1 MRSLSPLIYTRR
13 ASSNG
18 LRAKP
23 SSPRRASGGPRGDDA
38 GPPCSMTGRI
48 LPLGAEAGAE
58 EDAGRECELVALG
71 EAAGGPHD
79 APAALLHEDEAGR
92 PAPLEQGEPFLRAED
107 EDGGR
112 ERVGFTR
119 ARRDHRSGQ
128 HAAGGPAGA
137 RIEDV
142 VLALVGAR
150 GADGRLSHDERRP
163 G

>member
-1 MRSLSPLIYTRR
+1 MRSFAPLIY
-13 ASSNG
+13 
-18 LRAKP
+18 
-23 SSPRRASGGPRGDDA
+23 PRGDDA

-48 LPLGAEAGAE
+48 LPLGAAAGAE
-58 EDAGRECELVALG
+58 EDAGRERELVALG
-71 EAAGGPHD
+71 EAAGRPDD
-79 APAALLHEDEAGR
+79 APAVLFHEDEPGR
-92 PAPLEQGEPFLRAED
+92 PAPLEQGDAFLRAED

-119 ARRDHRSGQ
+119 ARRDHGGGQ

-150 GADGRLSHDERRP
+150 RADGRLPHDERGP